1 MARRFPTFVVLL
13 PVLAACSTTGTVDV
27 TSDPASGKPVYFD
40 GVTTRFAVC
49 AEELPEDRKP
59 DYKSLRNAVIAGDA
73 SLTAAASLFY
83 SDGMYTLDLVL
94 CNHGDGPVVLDRSNI
109 KLYDA
114 SGIPLEIVP
123 EWADGA
129 GYGLRAEQTTVTA
142 YEMLGR
148 DTGTQLAPVST
159 PSGKG
164 QVESA
169 PMDLGSGTPGFD
181 REIRVVERDF
191 DLPKSIRVT
200 PKHHV
205 PYWAY
210 WRARDE
216 KGPMRVTL
224 RVGDRRMVM
233 EFEEPRDQWAR

>member
-1 MARRFPTFVVLL
+1 M
-13 PVLAACSTTGTVDV
+13 
-27 TSDPASGKPVYFD
+27 TSDPASGTPVYFD

-83 SDGMYTLDLVL
+83 SDGVYTLDLVL
-94 CNHGDGPVVLDRSNI
+94 CNHGDGSVELDRSNI

-129 GYGLRAEQTTVTA
+129 EYGLRAEQSTVTA

-148 DTGTQLAPVST
+148 DTGVRSVPASTSPRLGKGEVVST
-159 PSGKG
+159 
-164 QVESA
+164 
-169 PMDLGSGTPGFD
+169 PMDLGSGSPGFD
-181 REIRVVERDF
+181 REVRVVQQDIR
-191 DLPKSIRVT
+191 LPKTIRVT
-200 PKHHV
+200 PQHHV
-205 PYWAY
+205 TYWAY

-233 EFEEPRDQWAR
+233 EFQEPRDQWAR